1 MFYYKVL
8 DENGE
13 IMQLESRS
21 VQAVDAP
28 HMIEIGFDEYND
40 LLTKMLA
47 NIEDEEVIESIE
59 DTTLPYE
66 EFEV

>member
-8 DENGE
+8 DEEGN
-13 IMQLESRS
+13 IVQLESRS

-28 HMIEIGFDEYND
+28 NMIEIGFDEYND
-40 LLTKMLA
+40 LLEAMLA
-47 NIEDEEVIESIE
+47 DIDEEVVESIE
-59 DTTLPYE
+59 DTTLTYE